1 MAESLERSVQLLGE
15 SEPTLQTVTTLE
27 SSWLLIILG
36 IFIGCLALEKIR
48 PARRYSTKRKLNSY
62 VTNLTTFFG
71 NNLVLSLFSVT
82 SLYGIAAHLS
92 SGGLLSG
99 TSNAPLKWAL
109 SFLLFDLFLY
119 GWHYTNHHVSWLWR
133 FHRIHHSDKSYNVTT
148 ALRFHIGGL
157 LLTLFAKA
165 VFILAV
171 GIEAHVLLFC
181 EAVTLLFQL
190 FHHSNI
196 TFSGEQLLAKLF
208 IVPARHRVHHSTRR
222 DEHDHNYGAVFSVW
236 DRLFVQGKR
245 RFPPTSAWHESRTRT
260 LASCC
265 GLPPGI

>member
-1 MAESLERSVQLLGE
+1 MT
-15 SEPTLQTVTTLE
+15 P
-27 SSWLLIILG
+27 
-36 IFIGCLALEKIR
+36 
-48 PARRYSTKRKLNSY
+48 
-62 VTNLTTFFG
+62 
-71 NNLVLSLFSVT
+71 
-82 SLYGIAAHLS
+82 
-92 SGGLLSG
+92 
-99 TSNAPLKWAL
+99 
-109 SFLLFDLFLY
+109 
-119 GWHYTNHHVSWLWR
+119 
-133 FHRIHHSDKSYNVTT
+133 

-208 IVPARHRVHHSTRR
+208 IVPAGHRVHHSTRR

-236 DRLFVQGKR
+236 DRLFRTGKEAVPADIGLARVSDQNFGELLWFASKDIEDIDASLPMNR
-245 RFPPTSAWHESRTRT
+245 RRPIIPSLNLADGSESAVLRAPR
-260 LASCC
+260 
-265 GLPPGI
+265 IV